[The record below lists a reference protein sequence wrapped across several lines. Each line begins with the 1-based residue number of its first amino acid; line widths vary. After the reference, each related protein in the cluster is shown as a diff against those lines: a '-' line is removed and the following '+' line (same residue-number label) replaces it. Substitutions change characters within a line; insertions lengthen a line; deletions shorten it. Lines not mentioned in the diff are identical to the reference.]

1 MSNEYEGYS
10 KEYSKEELIEV
21 AEKQQ
26 LRITA
31 LEQMLIRQ
39 NGFLQK
45 WNEHV
50 IELLGAL
57 VEYRDLESREHIAR
71 VKNYTRILGE
81 EVQRSLPEYELTSQ
95 QLDIIIATSPLHDVG
110 KIAIPDEIIFK
121 PGKLTDEEFDYMKSH
136 SLSGFEILERL
147 KDIWPDEYQRYAMEI
162 AHFHHERYDGNGY
175 PEGYEGDQIPI
186 SAQIVSIADV
196 YDALVHER
204 VYKAAIPRDRAF
216 RMIMDGECGVF
227 NPKLLHCLDACR
239 EELEKY

>member
-57 VEYRDLESREHIAR
+57 VEYRALESREHIAR

-110 KIAIPDEIIFK
+110 KIAIPDEIILK

>member
-57 VEYRDLESREHIAR
+57 VEYRNLESREHIAR

-81 EVQRSLPEYELTSQ
+81 EVQRS
-95 QLDIIIATSPLHDVG
+95 
-110 KIAIPDEIIFK
+110 
-121 PGKLTDEEFDYMKSH
+121 
-136 SLSGFEILERL
+136 
-147 KDIWPDEYQRYAMEI
+147 
-162 AHFHHERYDGNGY
+162 
-175 PEGYEGDQIPI
+175 
-186 SAQIVSIADV
+186 
-196 YDALVHER
+196 
-204 VYKAAIPRDRAF
+204 
-216 RMIMDGECGVF
+216 
-227 NPKLLHCLDACR
+227 
-239 EELEKY
+239 

>member
-57 VEYRDLESREHIAR
+57 VEYRNLESREHIAH

-110 KIAIPDEIIFK
+110 KIAIPDEIILK

>member
-110 KIAIPDEIIFK
+110 KIAIPDEILLK

-147 KDIWPDEYQRYAMEI
+147 KDIWPDEYLRYAMEI